1 MQELGKLNFN
11 INVIPK
17 ESEKYI
23 SFNVSNNL
31 IFIDSIFL
39 SSSLDNLVKNL
50 CKYDFKYFSQE
61 FDSKVLELV
70 KKR

>member
-50 CKYDFKYFSQE
+50 CKNDFKYFSQE

>member
-50 CKYDFKYFSQE
+50 CKNDFKYFSQE
-61 FDSKVLELV
+61 FDSKVLDLV